1 MDLVVEGEV
10 EDEAVLPEVEA
21 DLVAVEE
28 AVAVEEVDLVLAG
41 EAEAMVVED
50 VEVVS
55 VIYLIRVV
63 LFRPIAMDHLMVTAL
78 MEEVAV
84 LELVDL
90 VVVEALEV
98 LVDLEGA
105 FQIKE
110 EVVVVILQIEVGLVI
125 KKYLY
130 NNKTRSKTDG

>member
-1 MDLVVEGEV
+1 MEEAVDLVVEGEV

-41 EAEAMVVED
+41 EAEAMVVEV

-63 LFRPIAMDHLMVTAL
+63 LFRPIPMDHLMVTAL

-105 FQIKE
+105 FQIME
-110 EVVVVILQIEVGLVI
+110 EVVVVRQ
-125 KKYLY
+125 K
-130 NNKTRSKTDG
+130 